1 VTEARAPADTS
12 WLTWH
17 ARRPPRGRRPPF
29 TALCLALGLLVCAL
43 GWQASAARAD
53 ALTAVVARACDAY
66 AGLDLADLA
75 AACRAVGY
83 QQVMPEDL
91 GR

>member
-1 VTEARAPADTS
+1 
-12 WLTWH
+12 
-17 ARRPPRGRRPPF
+17 
-29 TALCLALGLLVCAL
+29 
-43 GWQASAARAD
+43 
-53 ALTAVVARACDAY
+53 VARACDAY